1 VPSTQVDCTKDEA
14 LCKDHFITA
23 FPSIRVFRKAHDDMI
38 VNVSD

>member
-1 VPSTQVDCTKDEA
+1 MPSTQVDCTKDEA